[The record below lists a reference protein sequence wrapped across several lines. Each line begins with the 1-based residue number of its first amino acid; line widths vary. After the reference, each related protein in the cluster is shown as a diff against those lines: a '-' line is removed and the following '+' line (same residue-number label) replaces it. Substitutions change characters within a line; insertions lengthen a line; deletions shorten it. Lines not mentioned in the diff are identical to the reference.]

1 MTQLTTIDTN
11 NYAAMAKAM
20 GIANEGLGTAKT
32 YSLSRMRINHSP
44 ILGDDKILVKG
55 GTFKLDTPDGTYY
68 AQSAKVRPYLQRFM
82 YKRWSN
88 DGFVKTVMAD
98 SLNIDLKD
106 NFGGFNCGKP
116 AGYIKDFKAL
126 PENMQNLIKQI
137 KRVRVVLGTVD
148 MINATDEAGNA
159 VDVKGEPFIWEIDN
173 REAFKEVGSSFE
185 TLAKMQRLPVQH
197 SITLNTE
204 ERKLQTGG
212 KYYVPIASL
221 DVTNVIELTNE
232 DQEMFGDLMSWVDN
246 YNSYIINLWSEKVNS
261 NMDDDDSDIV
271 DDLVDIEVE
280 EEVV

>member
-55 GTFKLDTPDGTYY
+55 GTFKLDTPDGIYY

-126 PENMQNLIKQI
+126 PESMQNLIKQI

>member
-55 GTFKLDTPDGTYY
+55 GTFKLDSPDGTYY

-126 PENMQNLIKQI
+126 PESMQNLIKQI

>member
-126 PENMQNLIKQI
+126 PESMQNLIKQI

-159 VDVKGEPFIWEIDN
+159 VDVKDEPFIWEIDN

>member
-280 EEVV
+280 EEVA

>member
-55 GTFKLDTPDGTYY
+55 GTFKLDSPDGTYY